1 MARKKEKATDDLKQE
16 LMNASDLNS
25 FLNANTDLIQNEDI
39 QEKLNE
45 LFIKSTL
52 SKAELARR
60 SGISEVYL
68 HQLFSGRRK
77 PSRDRLICLAIGL
90 EISIEETQELLR
102 HCGQAELYARS
113 KRDAVIIYGIS
124 HKMNLPEINDEL
136 FKNSL
141 DTLV

>member
-1 MARKKEKATDDLKQE
+1 MAPKKQKETDDLKQE
-16 LMNASDLNS
+16 LMNTANLSS
-25 FLNANTDLIQNEDI
+25 FLSANSDLIQGDDI
-39 QEKLNE
+39 QDKLNE
-45 LFIKSTL
+45 FFIKSKL

-90 EISIEETQELLR
+90 EISMEETQELLR

-124 HKMNLPEINDEL
+124 HNMDLPEINDEL

>member
-16 LMNASDLNS
+16 LMNAADLNS

-45 LFIKSTL
+45 FFVKSNL

-77 PSRDRLICLAIGL
+77 PSRDRLLCLAIGL
-90 EISIEETQELLR
+90 EISMEETQELLR

-124 HKMNLPEINDEL
+124 HKMNLPAINDEL
-136 FKNSL
+136 FKNNL